1 PAQTECALGSFQN
14 QSGASECEEAHVGFY
29 VDQAAATAQAPC
41 PEGNSTTTT
50 GATSVLDCYLD
61 TDLDGMPDLIDDDD
75 DNDGYDDTDDAFP
88 LDPTEWVDTDG
99 DGVGDN
105 ADPDDDGDSWT
116 DVEEAISCGDSD
128 PLLSNSTPLDTDG
141 DGLCDPMDPDDDND
155 FTPDVS
161 DAFPLDACASSDLDG
176 DGMPDG
182 LHPGWTSNLTI
193 DMDDDG
199 DGYNDTDD
207 VFPLDAS
214 ECCDLDG
221 DGVGDNADPD
231 ADNDGWD
238 DVGEVICGYDPLNAT
253 STPPDSD
260 GDGIC
265 DPLDSSSGALSDFVN
280 ALPGGRTTVV
290 VFLSVASTLGV
301 VFLLGRRNSR
311 SSSDSRDGSYG
322 LDWED

>member
-1 PAQTECALGSFQN
+1 MVADPGHYAQGHASTAQVQCLPGSFQS
-14 QSGASECEEAHVGFY
+14 QSGTDQCELAHVGFY
-29 VDQAAATAQAPC
+29 VDQAASIDQTEC

-61 TDLDGMPDLIDDDD
+61 TDLDGMPDLVDPDD
-75 DNDGYDDTDDAFP
+75 DNDGYNDTGDEFP
-88 LDPTEWVDTDG
+88 LDPTEWVDT
-99 DGVGDN
+99 
-105 ADPDDDGDSWT
+105 
-116 DVEEAISCGDSD
+116 
-128 PLLSNSTPLDTDG
+128 
-141 DGLCDPMDPDDDND
+141 
-155 FTPDVS
+155 
-161 DAFPLDACASSDLDG
+161 
-176 DGMPDG
+176 
-182 LHPGWTSNLTI
+182 
-193 DMDDDG
+193 
-199 DGYNDTDD
+199 
-207 VFPLDAS
+207 
-214 ECCDLDG
+214 DG

-265 DPLDSSSGALSDFVN
+265 DPLDSSSGALSDLVN
-280 ALPGGRTTVV
+280 ALPGGRTTVT

-311 SSSDSRDGSYG
+311 SSSDSRDGSYE